1 MIDPKK
7 VAICFMSG
15 DKSIAEQQSSIIDKN
30 QLDFEVEEYFRY
42 ERNAFL
48 CQTFSQMINETI
60 DDTESEFMIFINPK
74 TIICTED
81 INFII
86 NKLCNGYC
94 FASLFGFAFFGIT
107 KELVRKIG
115 MIDESFLGG
124 ENEDNDYLI
133 RMRQFGKMV
142 YWGQDWDKYDYYK
155 SKCNPNRGS
164 SATMFWRKWRFKNDV
179 LISSNASN
187 KVKNISR
194 RHSKSRE
201 DISSSWKTF
210 DESYGEGEIW
220 SMVQKCEIIETSLSE
235 YLVDSEIKI
244 NIDFKNIGFKKIRF
258 SIEMLC
264 DVETAISY
272 FLVTKNA
279 GDSGRIPI
287 NMNTLHNNQWR
298 YVDIH
303 EIEMYKEI
311 ELRLYHDG
319 NLIYINQI
327 SDGEELRLS
336 MKIPSSILK

>member
-15 DKSIAEQQSSIIDKN
+15 DKSIAEQQSSIIDKS

-115 MIDESFLGG
+115 MLDESFLGG

-142 YWGQDWDKYDYYK
+142 YWGQDWNKYAYYK

-164 SATMFWRKWRFKNDV
+164 SVTMFWRKWRFKNDV
-179 LISSNASN
+179 LLSSNNSN

-210 DESYGEGEIW
+210 EESYGEGEIW

-235 YLVDSEIKI
+235 HLVETDIKI
-244 NIDFKNIGFKKIRF
+244 SIDFKDLLF
-258 SIEMLC
+258 IEMLSE
-264 DVETAISY
+264 VETAISY
-272 FLVTKNA
+272 FLVTKND
-279 GDSGRIPI
+279 GDSGRVPI
-287 NMNTLHNNQWR
+287 NMNLVYSNHWR
-298 YVDIH
+298 TIPIS
-303 EIEMYKEI
+303 ENEI

-319 NLIYINQI
+319 NLIYLNQI
-327 SDGEELRLS
+327 TKGDEIRLS
-336 MKIPSSILK
+336 FRIPSSILN

>member
-15 DKSIAEQQSSIIDKN
+15 DKHIAEEQSSIIDKSK
-30 QLDFEVEEYFRY
+30 LDFEVEEYFRY

-115 MIDESFLGG
+115 MLDESFLGG

-164 SATMFWRKWRFKNDV
+164 SSTMFWRKWRFKNDV

-235 YLVDSEIKI
+235 HLIEAELKISIEFKSDS
-244 NIDFKNIGFKKIRF
+244 FF
-258 SIEMLC
+258 IEMLC

-272 FLVTKNA
+272 FLVTKND
-279 GDSGRIPI
+279 GDVGRVPI
-287 NMNTLHNNQWR
+287 NMNLVYSNHWR
-298 YVDIH
+298 SLPIL
-303 EIEMYKEI
+303 EIEV

-319 NLIYINQI
+319 NLIYLSQI
-327 SDGEELRLS
+327 RQGEEIRLA
-336 MKIPSSILK
+336 MRIPSSILK